1 MEGQLLEN
9 YFSLSLIGI
18 ISLIYGLIL
27 VISLFFTFSL
37 DIYRK
42 IEEKL
47 QFVVYSSGISTPLD
61 IRVDSLD
68 KWLVA
73 HNSFAGSVLALLSII
88 DWVLFTNI
96 IGVLEM

>member
-1 MEGQLLEN
+1 MES

-18 ISLIYGLIL
+18 ISLIYGPIL

-37 DIYRK
+37 NTYRK

-47 QFVVYSSGISTPLD
+47 QFIVYSTDINTPLD
-61 IRVDSLD
+61 IKVDSLD

-73 HNSFAGSVLALLSII
+73 HNSFAGAVLVLLSIT
-88 DWVLFTNI
+88 DWVLFANI